1 MPLIDSKNKIIYYL
15 PRKVGSST
23 IETILLKL
31 LDEKSKQTSEGVY
44 KHANFKSF
52 TKTEIEK
59 DYKKIIFLRNP
70 TDQIISWFFW
80 KYRFR
85 ISKIKKNKKR
95 IILLF
100 FKTFRLLL
108 HSNDEFYNYK
118 YDMVFYFE
126 DYSTTFKNFLKET
139 YQDGHIVFDTI
150 FNSQDK
156 TLKKDI
162 TNKTVKQEILKR
174 MNQNHKNIIQNHFKK
189 FSLFDRYYK

>member
-1 MPLIDSKNKIIYYL
+1 MPIIDSKNKMIYYL

-44 KHANFKSF
+44 KHTNFKSF

-70 TDQIISWFFW
+70 TDQVISWFFW

-85 ISKIKKNKKR
+85 ISKIKKNQKR

-150 FNSQDK
+150 YNTQDK
-156 TLKKDI
+156 TLKKDV

-189 FSLFDRYYK
+189 FSLFDPYYK